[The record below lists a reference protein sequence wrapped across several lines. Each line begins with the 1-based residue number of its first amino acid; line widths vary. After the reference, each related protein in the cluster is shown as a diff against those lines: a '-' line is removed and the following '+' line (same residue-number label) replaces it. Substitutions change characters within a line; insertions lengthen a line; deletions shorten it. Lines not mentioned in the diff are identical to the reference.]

1 VGPYQL
7 FFAPAGQE
15 RCTLKRY
22 MVSNKNAT
30 NDIEAAMNN
39 HRKFVFMFGDLRDR
53 ARSLADR
60 GSTPRLAMSPRDR
73 SVTAHIC
80 NASWI
85 GKAIAVVR
93 RRDRRESC
101 NADAD

>member
-22 MVSNKNAT
+22 MVGNKNAT

-39 HRKFVFMFGDLRDR
+39 HREFVFMFGDLRDVCAFHR
-53 ARSLADR
+53 R
-60 GSTPRLAMSPRDR
+60 PRIYAAPGYKSEGPKRDR
-73 SVTAHIC
+73 AYL
-80 NASWI
+80 
-85 GKAIAVVR
+85 
-93 RRDRRESC
+93 
-101 NADAD
+101 